1 VTDALGRTPD
11 GTDAAVYDW
20 LSRLD
25 RPGWA
30 WEWLRRDPGYAGG
43 KLTVDV
49 RPRIN
54 RIPKGA
60 GDPDRGLLFRGR
72 SYALRA

>member
-1 VTDALGRTPD
+1 MADAAKRTPD
-11 GTDAAVYDW
+11 GTDGASYAW
-20 LSRLD
+20 LSALD
-25 RPGWA
+25 RSGWA

-54 RIPKGA
+54 RVPKGA
-60 GDPDRGLLFRGR
+60 GDPDRGLLFRGG